1 MGATTD
7 ARDEV
12 RNVLWRLN
20 AAWREGRP
28 EAMTPL
34 LHPDVV
40 IVPPGFTMT
49 VRGREACVA
58 SYREFA
64 TRAKVHEVRVREP
77 RIEVFG
83 ATAIAT
89 TGFELAFELEGQR
102 YREAGHDVWVFARE
116 GGAWL
121 GIWRTL
127 VVGPGPGRAA

>member
-1 MGATTD
+1 MITA

-28 EAMTPL
+28 EAMAPL

-64 TRAKVHEVRVREP
+64 TRAEVTEYRVREP

-83 ATAIAT
+83 ETAIAT
-89 TGFELAFELEGQR
+89 TGFEIAFAMEGR
-102 YREAGHDVWVFARE
+102 SYREAGHDVWVFVRE

-127 VVGPGPGRAA
+127 VVGPGPERSE